1 LIIHIN
7 LISHQL
13 LPNIIGTFSNTDK
26 EMKIILVLGDNKLK
40 EKAVL
45 LENFYRNKG
54 IANIET
60 INCQTSTDHA
70 KLFVRAEALFEQL
83 RFKYPDAM
91 IAVNATGGTKPMSI
105 AFTQVFDNLA
115 KKSMVFY
122 TDTIDKQNTILTNP
136 HKNKFTPL
144 PYANVL
150 NVDDY
155 LYLNQFN
162 VNSEVN
168 EHCREHDN
176 IMERRSSTNFL
187 LELCKREANLISMLN
202 GISAQ
207 TNFGSNNK
215 SFNAVVTQVPK
226 FKSIVNCY
234 QQLETAN
241 LVTFNECEA
250 TLTFTSEDA
259 ARYIGGAWFEEFAY
273 LAAVDAGIDYV
284 STSVDGHWLDKNN
297 TESSVSNELDLVL
310 VHNNQMMLVECK
322 TSNWKE
328 AGKGQNVA
336 LKLESLMRN
345 LGGSHAKAIL
355 LSVFEL
361 NDHTHDRVKNLNNI
375 TPLSGSAIHGLAN
388 QLKTWKAK
396 VS

>member
-1 LIIHIN
+1 MIIHIN

-13 LPNIIGTFSNTDK
+13 LPNVIGSFSNPDK

-45 LENFYRNKG
+45 LEDFYRKKG
-54 IANIET
+54 VTHIET

-70 KLFVRAEALFEQL
+70 KIFVRAEALFEQL
-83 RFKYPDAM
+83 RFEYPNAM

-105 AFTQVFDNLA
+105 AFTQVFDKLTE
-115 KKSMVFY
+115 KSMVFY
-122 TDTIDKQNTILTNP
+122 TDTIEKQNTILTNP
-136 HKNKFTPL
+136 HQNKFPPL
-144 PYANVL
+144 PYVSVL

-162 VNSEVN
+162 VNSEIN
-168 EHCREHDN
+168 KHCREHDN
-176 IMERRSSTNFL
+176 IIDRRPVTDFL
-187 LELCKREANLISMLN
+187 LGLCKRETNLISLLN
-202 GISAQ
+202 GLAGQ
-207 TNFGSNNK
+207 TNFSSNNK
-215 SFNAVVTQVPK
+215 FKPVVERVPQFNSMV
-226 FKSIVNCY
+226 SCY
-234 QQLETAN
+234 QHFERAN
-241 LVTFNECEA
+241 LVTFNEAEA
-250 TLTFTSEDA
+250 TITFSSEEA

-273 LAAVDAGIDYV
+273 LAAFDSGIDYV

-310 VHNNQMMLVECK
+310 VHNNQMMIVECK
-322 TSNWKE
+322 TSNWRE
-328 AGKGQNVA
+328 AGKGQDVT

-345 LGGSHAKAIL
+345 LGGSHAKGIL

-361 NDHTHDRVKNLNNI
+361 PEHTHDRVKNLNNL
-375 TPLSGSAIHGLAN
+375 TPLSGGAIHGLVN
-388 QLKTWKAK
+388 QLKDWKSK